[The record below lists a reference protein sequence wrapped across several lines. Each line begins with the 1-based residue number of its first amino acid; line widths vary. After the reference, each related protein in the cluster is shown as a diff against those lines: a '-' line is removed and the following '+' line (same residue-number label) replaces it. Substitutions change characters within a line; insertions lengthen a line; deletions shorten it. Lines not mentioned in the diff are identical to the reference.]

1 MNSVIQ
7 GDPVR
12 HRTDRW
18 TGIVAETPS
27 ALANHAWVNL
37 DSSSDPYPQMVL
49 LTDLEEPAE

>member
-27 ALANHAWVNL
+27 PLANHAWVNP

-49 LTDLEEPAE
+49 LTDLEPAE

>member
-12 HRTDRW
+12 HRTAGW
-18 TGIVAETPS
+18 TGTVAETPS
-27 ALANHAWVNL
+27 KLANHAWVNP

-49 LTDLEEPAE
+49 LTDLEPAE